1 MPLYD
6 SDTPEGQSIVSV
18 KLDGREVM
26 YELFIKTANTD
37 EGWLDVYE
45 FTVNEQ
51 GQRRLKLSDWK
62 PVGFYRQ
69 QREPIVTRHLGK
81 VEVTVSDAASEPELV
96 AIDPTT

>member
-1 MPLYD
+1 MPVYE
-6 SDTPEGQSIVSV
+6 SGTPSGHRVTSV

-26 YELFIKTANTD
+26 KEFLIKTANTD